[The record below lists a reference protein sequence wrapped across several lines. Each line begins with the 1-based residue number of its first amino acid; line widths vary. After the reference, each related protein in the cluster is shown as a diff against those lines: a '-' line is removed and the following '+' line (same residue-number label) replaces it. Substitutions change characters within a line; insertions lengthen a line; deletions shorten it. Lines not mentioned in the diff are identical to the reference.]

1 MGSEYI
7 LGMKQ
12 SIKENKFNINI
23 ENWVNS
29 CLKGRSRQEKEE
41 MYRLLCNLRED
52 DTVNFNEQDEI
63 TSFSPAQAINKIDL
77 TITINKNG
85 NIDVKSNV

>member
-7 LGMKQ
+7 LGIKEG
-12 SIKENKFNINI
+12 IKENRYKISI
-23 ENWVNS
+23 ENWVNG
-29 CLKGRSRQEKEE
+29 CLKGRSRREKEE
-41 MYRLLCNLRED
+41 MYRILCNLRED
-52 DTVNFNEQDEI
+52 DTVNFNEQNEI

-85 NIDVKSNV
+85 NIDVKSNI